1 MKQAYQAQWHAS
13 REVATR
19 LVVTGTLV
27 LTSPAHLG
35 NGDRGAHVDL
45 PILRDTLE
53 DLPLLQGSSLA
64 GALRNYLLAYEQGF
78 QQPEVR
84 GAKRMGLA
92 ELLFGGVKGDSEG
105 EQSPLIIDDALADF
119 TLAEIRDGVRIDG
132 KTRTAQ
138 NDFKYDLEVLPPGTH
153 FPLRFELLLPEE
165 GDQATKLRASL
176 ALALDGLQRGEI
188 ALGARKSRGYGR
200 CAVATWQV
208 VEYDLRH
215 SHEDLLAWLSAEH
228 PDWGYQPAQVHNSLG
243 VHAQREDKRKI
254 FRIAATFELAT
265 PLLIRSAEPLND
277 GDHQPDVVHLRD
289 GTGQPII
296 SGTSLAGVLRA
307 RAKRIL
313 TTVAAGQEE
322 AILNSLFGRDMHKRS
337 ANEQPSA
344 SRLIVHEAQIA
355 GGRTL
360 VQNRVAIDRFTGG
373 AYDTALFS
381 EAPQVG
387 GTVTLTLS
395 IHNPSDADK
404 GLLLLLLKDLW
415 TGDLPIG
422 GTSSVGRGRLRG
434 CKATIHDTGQPE
446 RKIVS
451 DEGQLKLPTEARTVF
466 ESYVVALQKA
476 KERSSEA

>member
-19 LVVTGTLV
+19 LVVSGTLT

-45 PILRDTLE
+45 PILRDALE

-78 QQPEVR
+78 YKAEER
-84 GAKRMGLA
+84 GAKNLA
-92 ELLFGGVKGDSEG
+92 ELLFGGVKGDPEG

-138 NDFKYDLEVLPPGTH
+138 KDFKYDLEVLPPGTS
-153 FPLRFELLLPEE
+153 FPLRFELLLPKE
-165 GDQATKLRASL
+165 GNQATALREAL

-208 VEYDLRH
+208 VEYNLRR
-215 SHEDLLAWLSAEH
+215 SPEDLLAWLSAEH
-228 PDWGYQPAQVHNSLG
+228 PEWGYQPAQVHNSLG

-254 FRIAATFELAT
+254 FRIEASFELAT
-265 PLLIRSAEPLND
+265 PLLIRSAEPLHD
-277 GDHQPDVVHLRD
+277 GDHQPDVVQLRD

-322 AILNSLFGRDMHKRS
+322 AILNSLFGRDMDKRR

-344 SRLIVHEAQIA
+344 SRLIVHEAQIE

-395 IHNPSDADK
+395 IHNPSEADK

-434 CKATIHDTGQPE
+434 CKATIHDAGQE
-446 RKIVS
+446 WEIVS

-466 ESYVVALQKA
+466 ESYVVALQKP